1 MKKQILTNQRN
12 LITPTIKLI
21 LCFLLFADFSTNSYA
36 QKNTTDLNG
45 SLVGTWI
52 VPIQASTSPLAVL
65 DNESIE
71 SNNITCYYQYT
82 FQSDGT
88 FKKEVFLFGQLVN
101 ISDNSEKLAIKGR
114 WFTQNNQIF
123 LTEKNGTTSL
133 TYVISK
139 ERLTLKSN
147 STEIELLANR

>member
-12 LITPTIKLI
+12 LNTLTIKLV
-21 LCFLLFADFSTNSYA
+21 LCFLLFAGFSTNSFA
-36 QKNTTDLNG
+36 QKTTDLNLT
-45 SLVGTWI
+45 LVGTWI
-52 VPIQASTSPLAVL
+52 VPIQASTSPVAVL

-71 SNNITCYYQYT
+71 SNKITCYYQYT
-82 FQSDGT
+82 FKSDGT

-123 LTEKNGTTSL
+123 LTENNGTTSL
-133 TYVISK
+133 TYVITK

-147 STEIELLANR
+147 SSEIELLANR

>member
-12 LITPTIKLI
+12 LNTLTIKLV
-21 LCFLLFADFSTNSYA
+21 LCFLLFAGFSTNSFA
-36 QKNTTDLNG
+36 QKTTDLNVT
-45 SLVGTWI
+45 LVGTWI
-52 VPIQASTSPLAVL
+52 VPIQASTSPVAVL

-71 SNNITCYYQYT
+71 SNKITCYYQYT
-82 FQSDGT
+82 FKSDGT

-123 LTEKNGTTSL
+123 LTENNGTTSL
-133 TYVISK
+133 TYVITK

-147 STEIELLANR
+147 SSEIELLANR